1 MATVYKRG
9 GRNQRGGRYYISY
22 FDHNGQRVSRS
33 ARTTDKATAERIAA
47 KLEADAA
54 LRRDGVIDRRI
65 EELNSQSQRT
75 IESHLVD
82 FAAKMTAAKRSPPH
96 VQRTLQ
102 CIRVVCAAA
111 DFTRAVDIAADGV
124 NRVAAKLLDDGK
136 SARTVHAHLVAIK
149 TLTRWLV
156 STHKLAIDPLASVQK
171 PNPKTDR
178 RRQRRMLLHEEWEWL
193 RRVTLAGPMRFG
205 MCPEERT
212 WLYALAIQTGL
223 RAAELRSLMRGN
235 LFLDASPPFI
245 LCRAGAT
252 KNRQEARLYLRPE
265 MAEALQ
271 GHLATRTGK
280 GAVFTLPSKFNMA
293 DMLRADLA
301 AARCA
306 WLAAAVDDP
315 HELARR
321 QNSDFLADVNHEGH
335 VLDFHSLRHTCGAWL
350 AIAGAHP
357 KEIQT
362 VMRHSTITLT
372 MDTYGHLVP
381 GQEALTI
388 ARLPCLL
395 DVPKD
400 SRRIG

>member
-1 MATVYKRG
+1 
-9 GRNQRGGRYYISY
+9 
-22 FDHNGQRVSRS
+22 
-33 ARTTDKATAERIAA
+33 
-47 KLEADAA
+47 
-54 LRRDGVIDRRI
+54 
-65 EELNSQSQRT
+65 
-75 IESHLVD
+75 
-82 FAAKMTAAKRSPPH
+82 
-96 VQRTLQ
+96 
-102 CIRVVCAAA
+102 
-111 DFTRAVDIAADGV
+111 
-124 NRVAAKLLDDGK
+124 
-136 SARTVHAHLVAIK
+136 
-149 TLTRWLV
+149 
-156 STHKLAIDPLASVQK
+156 
-171 PNPKTDR
+171 
-178 RRQRRMLLHEEWEWL
+178 
-193 RRVTLAGPMRFG
+193 
-205 MCPEERT
+205 
-212 WLYALAIQTGL
+212 
-223 RAAELRSLMRGN
+223 MRGN
-235 LFLDASPPFI
+235 LFLDVSPPFI

-265 MAEALQ
+265 MAEALK

-306 WLAAAVDDP
+306 WLAAANDDP

-335 VLDFHSLRHTCGAWL
+335 VLDFHSLRHSCGAWL

-388 ARLPCLL
+388 CWTSQSTPA
-395 DVPKD
+395 VSD
-400 SRRIG
+400 SRCNLPERGSPRRRTRKQRSLVARAQDPLPG